1 MLDIVRKE
9 EYFDWLE
16 KKIADPRNHTLKGIQ
31 DAWVLSLL
39 SGTSGLKIAEVG
51 GGRSR
56 ILQSLNQQDHEC
68 WNIDKFEGVGAGP
81 KGVPEMAGIK
91 VVPLYLGG
99 FDETLPSNYF
109 DVVFSISVVE
119 HVPNANLD
127 NFFADCYRILKPGGI
142 MIHAI
147 DLYIS
152 DEPQNIQ
159 VIKFYRQALNKL
171 SFEWFT
177 PPQTTKDATFESSF
191 ASNSD
196 LTMHQ
201 WNQIAPSLRKK
212 RETTQS
218 VVLKLAGFKESK
230 TDVAIEPK
238 IKALKQLA
246 TQARTKQAQQKKTAK
261 AASNAKANAT
271 AKVAAKANA
280 KETPQ
285 NSKPKG
291 QATKPQAKKAK
302 EIAPVAAAQ
311 SQGTAQLASSLLGR
325 IAHYYSRW
333 PLALALVVVLLNA
346 SNFLE
351 GLDSQVRLILTVGE
365 TIVLL
370 FLIGHAASK
379 SDYVLAELEKD
390 RASR

>member
-1 MLDIVRKE
+1 MLNIVKKE

-39 SGTSGLKIAEVG
+39 SGKSGLKIAEVG

-56 ILQSLNQQDHEC
+56 ILQSLNKEGNEC

-127 NFFADCYRILKPGGI
+127 NFFADCCRILKPGGI
-142 MIHAI
+142 LIHAI

-152 DEPQNIQ
+152 DEPEDIQ
-159 VIKFYRQALNKL
+159 VIKLYRQALKKL
-171 SFEWFT
+171 EFEWFT
-177 PPQTTKDATFESSF
+177 PPQATKNVTFECSF

-201 WNQIAPSLRKK
+201 WNQIAPNLRKK
-212 RETTQS
+212 REITQS
-218 VVLKLAGFKESK
+218 VVLKLAGFKHA
-230 TDVAIEPK
+230 DANVAIAPDIASLRTLAEETRAKFSKKTQAKQK
-238 IKALKQLA
+238 IARREKENTLVGQRVAPESVKVQGNTQLA
-246 TQARTKQAQQKKTAK
+246 T
-261 AASNAKANAT
+261 
-271 AKVAAKANA
+271 
-280 KETPQ
+280 
-285 NSKPKG
+285 
-291 QATKPQAKKAK
+291 
-302 EIAPVAAAQ
+302 
-311 SQGTAQLASSLLGR
+311 SLLGR
-325 IAHYYSRW
+325 ISHYYSRW
-333 PLALALVVVLLNA
+333 PILFAIIAVLLNTVA
-346 SNFLE
+346 LLDTVDIPLRWLFLSC
-351 GLDSQVRLILTVGE
+351 GTA
-365 TIVLL
+365 VLL

-379 SDYVLAELEKD
+379 ADYVLAELEKRMSD
-390 RASR
+390 